1 MEVIAVMQNYGPKHT
16 SREAHQTV
24 TEEWIEVPT
33 PAESIRVGFTDQKV
47 SGRAGLASFAGFL
60 HWNALGRLLKQAL
73 PERPAKRGPG
83 RKPLP
88 LEDLALGFITG
99 ILAGAQKLAQVAH
112 LRSDPLIAPL
122 LAIERIASQSSFTRF
137 FRHFGN
143 AAVNLRSFRPL
154 WRWTLQKLPSRP
166 GGYSLDLDSTRLL
179 HEDGHQE
186 GVKVGYTRM
195 GIKPCLHPL
204 VAVLEE
210 PKLVANFW
218 LRPGNTACANNVVAF
233 TLEIFDTLPA
243 HVRLRLVRADSGFCD
258 AKWLELLEGQGMPYI
273 VVARL
278 LQPLARLCRQETLWG
293 PSEVPGTEV
302 AEVWHHEQG
311 WDRERRVILVR
322 HRIEEKERPGG
333 KKLLEVPGY
342 LFQAFVTNR
351 PRSVPP
357 IEVWREYNPRA
368 GCEGVIKQLDADFAL
383 DKLCLGKFFAT
394 EAAMVLAVFAYNLCV
409 LFQRHLGWLD
419 RVTAATLRFRLFTT
433 GGIISQSGG
442 RTTIR
447 LAVPPEQRDWWRTL
461 FEKLLS
467 PWPNCNSLC
476 PTC

>member
-1 MEVIAVMQNYGPKHT
+1 
-16 SREAHQTV
+16 V

-60 HWNALGRLLKQAL
+60 HWHSLGRLLQQAL
-73 PERPAKRGPG
+73 PVRAARRGPG

-88 LEDLALGFITG
+88 MEDVAMGFITG
-99 ILAGAQKLAQVAH
+99 ILAGAQKLTQVAY
-112 LRSDPLIAPL
+112 LRADPLIAPL
-122 LAIERIASQSSFTRF
+122 LAIERVASQSSFTRF
-137 FRHFGN
+137 FARFNN

-154 WRWTLQKLPSRP
+154 WRWALERLPSRP
-166 GGYSLDLDSTRLL
+166 GGYCLDLDSTRLL

-186 GVKVGYTRM
+186 GVQVGYTRL
-195 GIKPCLHPL
+195 GTKPCLHPL
-204 VAVLEE
+204 LAVLEE

-218 LRPGNTACANNVVAF
+218 LRPGNCGCANNVVPF
-233 TLEIFDTLPA
+233 TLEVLASLPTY
-243 HVRLRLVRADSGFCD
+243 VRLRLVRGDSGFCE
-258 AKWLELLEGQGMPYI
+258 ARWLALLESQHLPYI

-278 LQPLARLCRQETLWG
+278 LRPLARLCRQETIWQ

-302 AEVWHHEQG
+302 AEVWHRELG
-311 WDRERRVILVR
+311 WERERRLILVR
-322 HRIEEKERPGG
+322 HRVEEKERPGG
-333 KKLLEVPGY
+333 KKLLDVPGY
-342 LFQAFVTNR
+342 LFQALVTNL
-351 PRSVPP
+351 PVAVAP
-357 IEVWREYNPRA
+357 IEVWRQYNPRA

-383 DKLCLGKFFAT
+383 DKLCLKQFFAT
-394 EAAMVLAVFAYNLCV
+394 EAAMVLAVLAYNLCI

-433 GGIISQSGG
+433 GGIISRSGG

-447 LAVPPEQRDWWRTL
+447 LAVPAEERDWWRTL

-467 PWPNCNSLC
+467 PWPNCNSFC
-476 PTC
+476 PP